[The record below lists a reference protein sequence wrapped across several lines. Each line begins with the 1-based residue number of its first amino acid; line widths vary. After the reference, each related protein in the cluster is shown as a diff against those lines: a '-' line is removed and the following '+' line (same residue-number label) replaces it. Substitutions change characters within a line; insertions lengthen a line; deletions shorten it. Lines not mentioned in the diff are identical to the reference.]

1 MAIEQELPSAMTA
14 HPKLAPEQQLTVEE
28 FLAFTDTRPDGERWE
43 LIEGVAVSNPSPV
56 DHHQVI
62 VANIV
67 TFLMAHKQRTG
78 VSWLPMLGVGT
89 RVPISPR
96 SLPQPD
102 VFVKE
107 GPTTGSPVT
116 DDALVLFE
124 VLSRSNTKADQA
136 WRRKVYASVPNCQHY
151 VTVSLKA
158 VEVDAY
164 DRDNAWNRRSFT
176 SPAEALALPA
186 LGLSVPLAD
195 IYRWTPLGER
205 AEA

>member
-1 MAIEQELPSAMTA
+1 MTA
-14 HPKLAPEQQLTVEE
+14 RTKLAPEQQMTIEE
-28 FLAFTDTRPDGERWE
+28 FLAFTDTRPDEERWE
-43 LIEGVAVSNPSPV
+43 LIEGVAIMNPSPV
-56 DHHQVI
+56 DYHQLV

-67 TFLMAHKQRTG
+67 TYLMVHKRQSGAT
-78 VSWLPMLGVGT
+78 WLPMPGVGT

-107 GPTTGSPVT
+107 TAATGSPMT

-151 VTVSLKA
+151 VTVSIKA

-164 DRDNAWNRRSFT
+164 DRDSSWKRRTVT
-176 SPAEALALPA
+176 SLADGLALPA
-186 LGLSVPLAD
+186 LGLSIPLAD
-195 IYRWTPLGER
+195 IYRWTPLGGG
-205 AEA
+205 A

>member
-1 MAIEQELPSAMTA
+1 MTA
-14 HPKLAPEQQLTVEE
+14 RTKFAPEQQLTIEE

-43 LIEGVAVSNPSPV
+43 LIEGVAVMNPSPV
-56 DHHQVI
+56 DYHQVV

-67 TFLMAHKQRTG
+67 TYLMLHKQRTG
-78 VSWLPMLGVGT
+78 ASWLPMPGVGT

-102 VFVKE
+102 VLVKE
-107 GPTTGSPVT
+107 DVATGSPVT

-136 WRRKVYASVPNCQHY
+136 WRRKVYASVPNCRHY

-158 VEVDAY
+158 VEVDVY
-164 DRDNAWNRRSFT
+164 DRDTGWTKRAVAGFAHSV
-176 SPAEALALPA
+176 ALPA
-186 LGLSVPLAD
+186 LGLSIPLAD
-195 IYRWTPLGER
+195 IYRWTPLGGGAER
-205 AEA
+205 